1 MNIQFQFNS
10 KQHQYQTIRG
20 QSDIVVSMKLA
31 QAGNSMLL
39 NRKTAFEEIYSVSHG
54 KAGLKEFSYVKVY
67 TNQFFAFY
75 IF

>member
-1 MNIQFQFNS
+1 M
-10 KQHQYQTIRG
+10 
-20 QSDIVVSMKLA
+20 VSMKLA